1 MIESIKYNK
10 DVLEIR
16 WDVLD
21 EEVEEALKRF
31 TKDKQK

>member
-31 TKDKQK
+31 TKAKQK